1 MTKKAKYKI
10 LVLPSDRT
18 GVSKFRSVDPHTY
31 LQKMYPD
38 EFWVDIKYDPPYHDD
53 MWWKQYDLVHYHRS
67 IGPDYD
73 ASKAVAKRLTGW
85 GIPHI
90 MDIDDYWLPTPDHP
104 AHAIVKKNNIDKL
117 IQENIRLARH
127 VTTTT
132 QVFASEIS
140 KQNKNVYIFPNA
152 IDHEEK
158 QYVPEPTQS
167 DKIRIGWLGGSS
179 HIEDLN
185 IIAGLA
191 GRIHGTCKDKFQF
204 VLCGYDLRGSMTM
217 FDEKTGKQTQR
228 PITPKESVWYKY
240 EKLFTDNYRIITNED
255 YKNELLSF
263 QKKQITGDENSV
275 YRRVWTKPITT
286 YASNY
291 NNFDI
296 SIAPLKQ
303 HIFNK
308 VKSQLKVI
316 EAGFHKKA
324 LIAQDYGP
332 YTVDCINAL
341 ERGGTINSKGNS
353 LLVPK
358 TKNHKMWF
366 QHVKRL
372 INNPSL
378 VEDLGEKLHETIFP
392 QYTLKTVTEKRAEFY
407 RELIRTS

>member
-1 MTKKAKYKI
+1 MNKAKYKI

-31 LQKMYPD
+31 LQNMYPD
-38 EFWVDIKYDPPYHDD
+38 EFWVDIVYDPPYHDD
-53 MWWKQYDLVHYHRS
+53 IWWKQYDLIHYHRS

-73 ASKAVAKRLTGW
+73 ASKAVAKRLTKW

-90 MDIDDYWLPTPDHP
+90 MDIDDYWLPTTDHP
-104 AHAIVKKNNIDKL
+104 AHHLVKKNGIDIK
-117 IQENIRLARH
+117 IQENIRLAGY

-132 QVFASEIS
+132 KVFAAEIY
-140 KQNKNVYIFPNA
+140 KQNKNVEIFPNA

-158 QYVPEPTQS
+158 QYIPTPTQS
-167 DKIRIGWLGGSS
+167 DKVRVGWLGGSS

-185 IIAGLA
+185 IISGVA
-191 GRIHGTCKDKFQF
+191 GRVHSACKDKFQF
-204 VLCGYDLRGSMTM
+204 VLCGYDLRGSMTVI
-217 FDEKTGKQTQR
+217 DEKTGKQTQR
-228 PITPKESVWYKY
+228 AITPKESVWYKY
-240 EKLFTDNYRIITNED
+240 EQLFTDNYKIINNEG

-263 QKKQITGDENSV
+263 QKKQISGDENSV

-296 SIAPLKQ
+296 SIAPLKE
-303 HIFNK
+303 HMFNR

-341 ERGGTINSKGNS
+341 ERGGKINTKGNS

-358 TKNHKMWF
+358 IKNHKMWF

-372 INNPSL
+372 IDNPNL
-378 VEDLGEKLHETIFP
+378 VEDLGERLHESIAP
-392 QYTLKTVTEKRAEFY
+392 HYNLKTVTEKRAEWY
-407 RELIRTS
+407 KELIRKS

>member
-1 MTKKAKYKI
+1 MKKGKYKI

-31 LQKMYPD
+31 LQNMYPED
-38 EFWVDIKYDPPYHDD
+38 FWIDIVYDPPYHDD
-53 MWWKQYDLVHYHRS
+53 MWWKKYDLVHYHRS

-104 AHAIVKKNNIDKL
+104 AHHLVKKNEIDKK
-117 IQENIRLARH
+117 IQENLRLAQY

-132 QVFASEIS
+132 KVFASEIA
-140 KQNKNVYIFPNA
+140 KQNKNVYVYPNA

-158 QYVPEPTQS
+158 QYIPNPTKS
-167 DKIRIGWLGGSS
+167 DKVRIGWLGGSS

-185 IIAGLA
+185 IISGLA
-191 GRIHGTCKDKFQF
+191 GRIHSTQKNKFQF
-204 VLCGYDLRGSMTM
+204 VLCGYDLRGSMTI

-240 EKLFTDNYRIITNED
+240 EQLVTDNYRIIED
-255 YKNELLSF
+255 ETYKKELLSF
-263 QKKQITGDENSV
+263 EKKQISGNPDSV

-291 NNFDI
+291 NNFDV
-296 SIAPLKQ
+296 SIAPLKE

-324 LIAQDYGP
+324 LIAQDFGP

-341 ERGGTINSKGNS
+341 ERGGTINPKGNA

-358 TKNHKMWF
+358 IKNHKMWF

-372 INNPSL
+372 VMNPSL
-378 VEDLGEKLHETIFP
+378 VEDLGERLHETIFP
-392 QYTLKTVTEKRAEFY
+392 QYTLKTVSEKRAEFY
-407 RELIRTS
+407 KYIIEKA